1 MSSNASKMT
10 PVLGKVSTRWL
21 CLHKNSIHVNFGQHG
36 LWIVRNG
43 YVRPVMRRNAGKG
56 DDIENFLVI
65 FLVVIPDNL
74 PILHCEV
81 VLIVFVVW
89 MATDCVEYL
98 VTTPAK
104 NCPEKQ
110 KIWIMFLRAN

>member
-10 PVLGKVSTRWL
+10 PVLGKISTCWL
-21 CLHKNSIHVNFGQHG
+21 RLHKNSIHVNYGQHG
-36 LWIVRNG
+36 LRIIRDG

-81 VLIVFVVW
+81 VLIVFVIW

-110 KIWIMFLRAN
+110 KIWIMCLRAN